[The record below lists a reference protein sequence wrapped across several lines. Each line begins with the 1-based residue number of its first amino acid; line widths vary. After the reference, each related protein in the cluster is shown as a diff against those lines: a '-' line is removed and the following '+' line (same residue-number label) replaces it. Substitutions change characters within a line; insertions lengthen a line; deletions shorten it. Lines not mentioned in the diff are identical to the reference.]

1 MGILKSSFTGG
12 QWTPQESNPCYPSCQ
27 RNAMRSTSNDYKRCY
42 TVANLQEQACLTNQ
56 QGRARNERAMSC
68 LTRQQ
73 EISKIRARREA
84 RREARKGPKAH
95 SLLRNDAPVVL
106 VLGAP
111 IPVLLKQSFECRLD
125 GRSNP
130 FTNYGR
136 NFAFFGQNRL
146 AILTVD
152 VGSNLGSFPL
162 VLD

>member
-1 MGILKSSFTGG
+1 MFD
-12 QWTPQESNPCYPSCQ
+12 ES
-27 RNAMRSTSNDYKRCY
+27 A
-42 TVANLQEQACLTNQ
+42 
-56 QGRARNERAMSC
+56 RASEERASHV
-68 LTRQQ
+68 LFDET
-73 EISKIRARREA
+73 ARREA

-106 VLGAP
+106 VRGAP
-111 IPVLLKQSFECRLD
+111 FPVLLKQSFECRLD

-130 FTNYGR
+130 FPNWGR

>member
-1 MGILKSSFTGG
+1 MFD
-12 QWTPQESNPCYPSCQ
+12 ESARASE
-27 RNAMRSTSNDYKRCY
+27 RS
-42 TVANLQEQACLTNQ
+42 
-56 QGRARNERAMSC
+56 ERAMSC

-73 EISKIRARREA
+73 ENKQKGKQE
-84 RREARKGPKAH
+84 EKQGKGPKAQ
-95 SLLRNDAPVVL
+95 SLLRNNAPVVL
-106 VLGAP
+106 VSGAP

-130 FTNYGR
+130 FPNCGR

-162 VLD
+162 LLD

>member
-1 MGILKSSFTGG
+1 MPLYTTQTRMSVPPAPTRM
-12 QWTPQESNPCYPSCQ
+12 QVQ
-27 RNAMRSTSNDYKRCY
+27 RAMRSTSNDYKRCY

-73 EISKIRARREA
+73 EISKIKARREA

-125 GRSNP
+125 GRSKP
-130 FTNYGR
+130 FIVRRR
-136 NFAFFGQNRL
+136 NFAIYYRAN
-146 AILTVD
+146 LTVLTD
-152 VGSNLGSFPL
+152 LRPVQRSLFPL
-162 VLD
+162 VFS

>member
-1 MGILKSSFTGG
+1 MFD
-12 QWTPQESNPCYPSCQ
+12 ESARASE
-27 RNAMRSTSNDYKRCY
+27 RS
-42 TVANLQEQACLTNQ
+42 
-56 QGRARNERAMSC
+56 ERAMSC

-73 EISKIRARREA
+73 EISKIRTRREA
-84 RREARKGPKAH
+84 RREARKGPKAQ

-125 GRSNP
+125 GTSNP
-130 FTNYGR
+130 FPNCGR

-162 VLD
+162 VFS